1 MRQLKITQRPQADG
15 PENMA
20 ILVLWASLG
29 SGDLSPEALPLQPWF
44 EKNARFIASVV
55 MQYINQ
61 GVSTEALVA
70 AAHET
75 LVTLL
80 NQYAHRLDKLGKVF
94 ALALH
99 NAMVTAVQA
108 QTGSSR

>member
-1 MRQLKITQRPQADG
+1 MRQLKITQRPYADG

-29 SGDLSPEALPLQPWF
+29 SGGLLPEALPLQSWF

-55 MQYINQ
+55 MQYRNQ
-61 GVSTEALVA
+61 GVSTEALVT

-80 NQYAHRLDKLGKVF
+80 NQYAHRLDKLSKVF

-99 NAMVTAVQA
+99 NAMVAAVQA
-108 QTGSSR
+108 QTGSPR